1 MILNKYLN
9 FLEKIKNRV
18 MSYIKSNYSMNTINL
33 FQVITYGVIGI
44 ISIYF
49 VLVAFTEII
58 LVFILFMLVLI
69 YRKL

>member
-1 MILNKYLN
+1 
-9 FLEKIKNRV
+9 